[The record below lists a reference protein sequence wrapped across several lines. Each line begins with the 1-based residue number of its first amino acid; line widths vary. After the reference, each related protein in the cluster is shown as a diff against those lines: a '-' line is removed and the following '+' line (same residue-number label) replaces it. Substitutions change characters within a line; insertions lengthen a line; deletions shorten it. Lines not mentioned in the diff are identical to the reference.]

1 MSDSYTKAME
11 AAGLRRPPRAAMDNY
26 SLAGA
31 LRYAM
36 SGREDVSAGGVAV
49 FIDDE
54 FRANGHQSFTK
65 YSVVIPGAAILRHIG
80 RRTSELQP
88 YQTTVTGS
96 GAELVEND
104 FKPDLFIDA
113 LRDRSIVLSLG
124 AQSVGGLKGD
134 VQIPRMAT
142 SSSMFW
148 LTTTS
153 TAVGGFTNPNQVT
166 SNPITESEGTFDAT
180 PLIVTPAQ
188 IGSLG
193 KISRQL
199 LLQGG
204 DLVNQVIANDVSNVL
219 GIAID
224 TAAIAGSGTAG
235 QPTGITNTS
244 GVGTTSGTS
253 FSFAT
258 SITAAQA
265 VATAKAIINRRAL
278 GWALPPAMAGK
289 FAQIAKGSAAF
300 VLDGNADGGT
310 INGHRAL
317 ASTIVPAA
325 TAIFGDWSQVLI
337 LSWGESA
344 QVEIEFNPYS
354 LFGSGDVV
362 YRAILSCNV
371 AIRHPLSFNVVG
383 SIT

>member
-1 MSDSYTKAME
+1 MNDSYAKTLE
-11 AAGLRRPPRAAMDNY
+11 AAGLRRSHRAAMDNY
-26 SLAGA
+26 DLSGA
-31 LRYAM
+31 FRYAM
-36 SGREDVSAGGVAV
+36 SGRQDVSAGGVAV

-65 YSVVIPGAAILRHIG
+65 HSVVIPGAAILPHIG
-80 RRTSELQP
+80 RRTSVQQP

-142 SSSMFW
+142 ASSAFW

-180 PLIVTPAQ
+180 PLIMAPAL

-204 DLVNQVIANDVSNVL
+204 DLVNQVIANDVSTVL

-244 GVGTTSGTS
+244 GIGTTVGTS
-253 FSFAT
+253 FAYAT
-258 SITAAQA
+258 SVAALQA
-265 VATAKAIINRRAL
+265 VATAKAIINRRAV
-278 GWALPPAMAGK
+278 GWAATPAVAGLL
-289 FAQIAKGSAAF
+289 AQRVKGQSF
-300 VLDGNADGGT
+300 VWEGNVDTGV

-317 ASTIVPAA
+317 SSTLVPAA
-325 TAIFGDWSQVLI
+325 TAIVGDWSQLLI
-337 LSWGESA
+337 LSWGDNA
-344 QVEIEFNPYS
+344 QVEIEINPYS
-354 LFGSGDVV
+354 LFSSGDVV
-362 YRAILSCNV
+362 YRAILSCNIV
-371 AIRHPLSFNVVG
+371 VRHPLSFNVVG
-383 SIT
+383 TIT